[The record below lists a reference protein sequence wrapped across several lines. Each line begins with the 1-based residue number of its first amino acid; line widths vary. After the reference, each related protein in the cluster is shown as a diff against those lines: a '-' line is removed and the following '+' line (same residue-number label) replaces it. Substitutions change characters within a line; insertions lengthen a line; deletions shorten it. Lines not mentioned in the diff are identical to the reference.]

1 MCDAS
6 AGCTSGCTV
15 PITTNDEDEDDD
27 DDYDDFDDEDFLPEV
42 YEPCDLGLK
51 FDNLDDLNAAADGMR
66 AKCLAAY
73 TMRTLITMLD
83 TAYDNYTS
91 VNDGYDNEFKY
102 YVTSIE
108 KLVPQVLKTSF
119 MFDMKKSD
127 GKSFPY
133 PGRGMSCE
141 YCTILTVADV
151 PNTDHI
157 YQRL

>member
-6 AGCTSGCTV
+6 AGCTSGCTA

-73 TMRTLITMLD
+73 TTTPRSMTATTTSSNIMLHL
-83 TAYDNYTS
+83 S
-91 VNDGYDNEFKY
+91 
-102 YVTSIE
+102 
-108 KLVPQVLKTSF
+108 
-119 MFDMKKSD
+119 KSW
-127 GKSFPY
+127 Y
-133 PGRGMSCE
+133 LRC
-141 YCTILTVADV
+141 
-151 PNTDHI
+151 
-157 YQRL
+157 